1 MLIDDRLSEFT
12 RTGNDV
18 KPVIIRFVD
27 GGPDQN
33 PHNAKVISAAIDQFE
48 QHNLDILIVVT
59 NAPGRSCFNQVE
71 RRMAIY
77 SKKLAGV
84 LLEHDKFGSHLDSQ
98 QRTID
103 VDLEK
108 ANFEHAGKL
117 LAELWSEVVI
127 SGFPTYTNY
136 VDPDELLIDIPKQ
149 KSQDWLL
156 RHVRT
161 SQYMLQ
167 IVKCDKKSCCMKFR
181 SNWMSIVESFLP
193 PPIRVNNK
201 LSE

>member
-1 MLIDDRLSEFT
+1 MLVDDRLVEFT
-12 RTGNDV
+12 KTKNKI

-48 QHNLDILIVVT
+48 HHNLDVLIVAT

-71 RRMAIY
+71 RRMAIL

-84 LLEHDKFGSHLDSQ
+84 LLQHDKFGSHLDSQ

-108 ANFEHAGKL
+108 ANFEHAGNL
-117 LAELWSEVVI
+117 LAELWSELVI

-136 VDPDELLIDIPKQ
+136 IDPDESLIDIPGP
-149 KSQDWLL
+149 KSQEWLL

-167 IVKCDKKSCCMKFR
+167 IVKCDEKACCSKFR
-181 SNWMSIVESFLP
+181 SKWKSVVKGFLP